1 MKNRKI
7 LFLCRTVSFL
17 VCFALCL
24 CGGCSALPQNDVSA
38 SADSPVTLRILLRG
52 NISGL
57 DRVMEQLYNQMDE
70 THRWRLDITLID
82 AADYAQQLARCLT
95 AHEDY
100 DLVFDAPWLS
110 LATQADQHS
119 YKNLKSYFNNPDYA
133 ALLRAFNAEYLNAN
147 RIGGELYGIP
157 FTNTYYDVPGI
168 FYRQDLLEKFELD
181 FDTIT
186 TREQL
191 LEYWQAV
198 ADDGTLRPVA
208 LGSRGFYLL
217 NLPEIT
223 LRQFNIWDITGW
235 SFWSYPAKAILSK
248 DGSTVLDIVFPGD
261 APERF
266 AALPE
271 PYNYDFLLDFFLQN
285 ADYSQYPDPN
295 DLLQNDGKPSFLSGE
310 AASYEATQG
319 SGGSAQVQQ
328 LLQQNVPDA
337 KVGFWAYD
345 SAFEM
350 DNRRPG
356 AIPTNYAAWNF
367 LCIPSYND
375 NPDEVMAF
383 LDWLYSDFSRLDM
396 FNYGVEGQD
405 WEAVGETEYRL
416 LENPA
421 GAFSFPSYE
430 LAWTPLHHRIDT
442 TLPAAEKE
450 LMEYIYSPE
459 SYTLSPLSGFNV
471 STSRIGIELACLNA
485 LYETYYTGF
494 MHGAY
499 GDKTAAKVQ
508 EFHEHSVE
516 LGLET
521 VRMELIHQLQQ
532 HLDART

>member
-1 MKNRKI
+1 MKSHKTRFHHRAVC
-7 LFLCRTVSFL
+7 FLC
-17 VCFALCL
+17 CFALCFCSG
-24 CGGCSALPQNDVSA
+24 CGALSGNSA
-38 SADSPVTLRILLRG
+38 SAPADAPVTLRILLRG
-52 NISGL
+52 NVSGL
-57 DRVMEQLYNQMDE
+57 DRVLEQMYNQMDE
-70 THRWRLDITLID
+70 THCWRLDITLID

-110 LATQADQHS
+110 LAMQADQHS
-119 YKNLKSYFNNPDYA
+119 YKNLKTYFNNPDYP
-133 ALLRAFNAEYLNAN
+133 ALQRVFSAEYLDAN
-147 RIGGELYGIP
+147 RVGGELYGIP

-168 FYRQDLLEKFELD
+168 FYRQDLLEELTLG

-191 LEYWQAV
+191 LAYWQAI
-198 ADDGTLRPVA
+198 ADGGALRPVT

-223 LRQFNIWDITGW
+223 LRQANIWDISGW
-235 SFWSYPAKAILSK
+235 SFWSYPSKVVLSE
-248 DGSTVLDIVFPGD
+248 DGSTVLDVVFPGD
-261 APERF
+261 EPERF

-271 PYNYDFLLDFFLQN
+271 PYNYDFLLNYFLQN
-285 ADYSQYPDPN
+285 AEYSKYLNPN
-295 DLLQNDGKPSFLSGE
+295 DLLRNDGKPAFLLGQ

-328 LLQQNVPDA
+328 LLQQNVPGA
-337 KVGFWAYD
+337 KVEFWAYD
-345 SAFEM
+345 SAFEA
-350 DNRRPG
+350 DNRRPE

-375 NPDEVMAF
+375 NPDEAMAF
-383 LDWLYSDFSRLDM
+383 LNWLYSDFSRLDM

-416 LENPA
+416 LKNPA

-430 LAWTPLHHRIDT
+430 LAWTPLHHRIDA
-442 TLPAAEKE
+442 TLPAAEKD
-450 LMEYIYSPE
+450 LMEYIYTPE
-459 SYTLSPLSGFNV
+459 SYTLSPLSGF
-471 STSRIGIELACLNA
+471 SMGTSRIGIELACLNA

-494 MHGAY
+494 MHGTY
-499 GDKTAAKVQ
+499 GGKTAEKVQ
-508 EFHEHSVE
+508 EFHERSVE

-521 VRMELIHQLQQ
+521 VRAELIRQLQQ
-532 HLDART
+532 HLDAQS